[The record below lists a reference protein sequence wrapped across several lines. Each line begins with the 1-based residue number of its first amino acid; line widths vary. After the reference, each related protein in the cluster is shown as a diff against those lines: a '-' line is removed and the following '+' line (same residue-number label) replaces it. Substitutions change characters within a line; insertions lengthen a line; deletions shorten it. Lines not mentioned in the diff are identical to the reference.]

1 MSLAENMV
9 VGVNVSTL
17 DQHKPEDSIVGRLTI
32 HNVYFKFL
40 KIPIDEPKHEE
51 LVQAKSCLEMK
62 YA

>member
-9 VGVNVSTL
+9 VGVNVSSL

-40 KIPIDEPKHEE
+40 KIPIDEHKHEE
-51 LVQAKSCLEMK
+51 LVQAK
-62 YA
+62 